1 MSDSIL
7 LAIGNDRSLCAVF
20 TTSEGLPCGFTKT
33 LTWLSIR
40 YDCRVFSFN
49 GYLKMLILAIVD
61 EKYLTFSRSKEPNFI
76 FRFLAKS
83 YTSLFFSISGILL
96 RQSYRATCYY
106 VIALTSQTSKPPRAG
121 CRDSQPKGCGVR
133 PAA

>member
-7 LAIGNDRSLCAVF
+7 LTIGNDRWLCAVF
-20 TTSEGLPCGFTKT
+20 TASKGLPCGFTKT

-61 EKYLTFSRSKEPNFI
+61 EKYLTFSRRKEPNFI

-83 YTSLFFSISGILL
+83 YTSLFFFHIWHFTTSELPCNMLL
-96 RQSYRATCYY
+96 RHSFD
-106 VIALTSQTSKPPRAG
+106 IADLKI
-121 CRDSQPKGCGVR
+121 PKSGL
-133 PAA
+133 